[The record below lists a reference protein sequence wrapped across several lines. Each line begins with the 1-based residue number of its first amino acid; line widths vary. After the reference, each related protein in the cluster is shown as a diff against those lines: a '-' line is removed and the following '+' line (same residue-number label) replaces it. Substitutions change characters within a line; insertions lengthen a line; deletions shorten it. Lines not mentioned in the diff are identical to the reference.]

1 METHI
6 DLSTEVRFVLNE
18 LNKYGK
24 GYIVGGA
31 IRDHLMNRSPDDYDF
46 ATNINYSRLKNIF
59 IQYYPKEIGKSFG
72 ILLIKVNKEKFE
84 IAKFRR
90 DIGIENGRHPQK
102 VEFVDDIKIDL
113 ARRDF
118 TINAMAYNN
127 SGLVD
132 PFNGKDDIKNRLIR
146 FVGNPETRIEEDA
159 LRILRAFRFM
169 SKLGFQL
176 EDKTKEAIFL
186 KKINLNKIS
195 NERIMTEFS
204 KIILGPHIHETLYSM
219 RELGVLE
226 MIIPE
231 IYDTYDFNQRN
242 PHHNRDLFSHIVE
255 VTSRTKNDLITRL
268 AALFHDIGKVKA
280 QKIDDN
286 GIAHYYGHEKISAN
300 IAYNCLYHLKF
311 SQNII
316 HSVSEIILNH
326 MIIHN
331 SPSVKTIKKLIS
343 TMGEMNIER
352 LFDHLKAD
360 LESKNDQP
368 DYTELNALK
377 DKFKDIFESG
387 AAIHMNQMDITGIDL
402 QNFQIYDKG
411 IGEIKQKIYNEI
423 LNENLENNKLS
434 ILKFLM
440 REFGIDENKIEYEK
454 SCGAI
459 VFRYNDLNE
468 IEYLTVKI
476 SGGNWGFPK
485 GHVENNET
493 EVETSIREVKE
504 ETSLSI
510 NILDGYREV
519 ISYIPRRFIYKEVI
533 YFLAMS
539 TTSDVKVDGI
549 EISEYRWGNFKSAM
563 RTLTYR
569 LQRDILVKADNL
581 LNKNK
586 Q

>member
-300 IAYNCLYHLKF
+300 IAYNCLSHL
-311 SQNII
+311 
-316 HSVSEIILNH
+316 
-326 MIIHN
+326 
-331 SPSVKTIKKLIS
+331 
-343 TMGEMNIER
+343 
-352 LFDHLKAD
+352 
-360 LESKNDQP
+360 
-368 DYTELNALK
+368 
-377 DKFKDIFESG
+377 
-387 AAIHMNQMDITGIDL
+387 
-402 QNFQIYDKG
+402 
-411 IGEIKQKIYNEI
+411 
-423 LNENLENNKLS
+423 
-434 ILKFLM
+434 
-440 REFGIDENKIEYEK
+440 
-454 SCGAI
+454 
-459 VFRYNDLNE
+459 
-468 IEYLTVKI
+468 
-476 SGGNWGFPK
+476 
-485 GHVENNET
+485 
-493 EVETSIREVKE
+493 
-504 ETSLSI
+504 
-510 NILDGYREV
+510 
-519 ISYIPRRFIYKEVI
+519 
-533 YFLAMS
+533 
-539 TTSDVKVDGI
+539 
-549 EISEYRWGNFKSAM
+549 
-563 RTLTYR
+563 
-569 LQRDILVKADNL
+569 
-581 LNKNK
+581 
-586 Q
+586 